1 MTMSRTWTGRITR
14 WHSRLRSALV
24 VVTVVGAL
32 LGAAAGCKVF
42 LAPDRPDIVG
52 ISQRVGNQ
60 ADQVGAFTA
69 DFVVTWLTGTIAQ
82 RAALRRFVTV
92 ADAQLSLPTTPAAVV
107 STPQVV
113 SVIRASSDVGAGV
126 DLYAVT
132 VSITERA
139 YASADPIRSFYRVP
153 VAMWNYQPRALAMPA
168 RINGPGA
175 GADVAL
181 GYRDPLSTD
190 SPVYAVV
197 SGFVRAYL
205 TTTGGLDRYVLA
217 DAPLTAVGGYQSAI
231 VSTAATDRPIPTDAA
246 PGTRVHV
253 LVSVLAQTSQFA
265 TVTLSYPLSVENSGG
280 TWMLAAI
287 DLTPRLADDVEPTPV
302 APTPR

>member
-1 MTMSRTWTGRITR
+1 
-14 WHSRLRSALV
+14 
-24 VVTVVGAL
+24 
-32 LGAAAGCKVF
+32 
-42 LAPDRPDIVG
+42 
-52 ISQRVGNQ
+52 
-60 ADQVGAFTA
+60 
-69 DFVVTWLTGTIAQ
+69 
-82 RAALRRFVTV
+82 
-92 ADAQLSLPTTPAAVV
+92 LSLPTTPAAVV

-181 GYRDPLSTD
+181 GYRHPLSTD